1 MTEPRDRAPRSSDP
15 LLRPL
20 SRRRLIASGI
30 GLSAGVA
37 AAAFL
42 AACGGD
48 PSTIAVSEGVA
59 TKVTPTPP
67 SATPS
72 PTERPT
78 IAGPAVAAFDPT
90 TLGQG
95 ETALLTVRQSGAAN
109 ASVRFLSKHYP
120 LMSAGDG
127 LFWCVL
133 GVGLLVPL
141 GSGSATV
148 TTRAR
153 GGEVLATVEAPYEV
167 VHVDRPVDY
176 LTTTP
181 EVAAVLTV
189 EAAETETYLRTFEQF
204 NLFEGRPRW
213 SGTMRVPVEGIQT
226 TAFGEGRSINGGPVS
241 GQHSGTDIANEA
253 GTPVH
258 ASAAG
263 RIAWA
268 GPMPIRGNTVL
279 VDHGAGVVTGYH
291 HLQEIKVSVGQMVDA
306 GEEIALMGTTGFS
319 TGPHLHWEMTIYGVN
334 VDPMTWTRRVFL
346 PSAAPVAA
354 TAPTTTTPT
363 PSATPSA
370 TPTSAP

>member
-1 MTEPRDRAPRSSDP
+1 VTEPRDRAPEPSGR

-20 SRRRLIASGI
+20 SRRRLIASALGV
-30 GLSAGVA
+30 SAGAA

-42 AACGGD
+42 AACGAD
-48 PSTIAVSEGVA
+48 PNAISVAEGTA
-59 TKVTPTPP
+59 TTATPTPTA
-67 SATPS
+67 ATATAS
-72 PTERPT
+72 PTDGVPA
-78 IAGPAVAAFDPT
+78 AGVAVAAFQPAD
-90 TLGQG
+90 LGQG
-95 ETALLTVRQSGAAN
+95 ETALLTVRQAGATR

-153 GGEVLATVEAPYEV
+153 GGEVLATVEASYEV

-213 SGTMRVPVEGIQT
+213 NGTMQLPVQGIQT
-226 TAFGEGRSINGGPVS
+226 TAFGQGRSLNGGPVS

-291 HLQEIKVSVGQMVDA
+291 HLQEIEVDVGQMVDA

-319 TGPHLHWEMTIYGVN
+319 TGPHLHWEMTIYGIN
-334 VDPMTWTRRVFL
+334 VDPMTWTTRVFL
-346 PSAAPVAA
+346 PSASPV
-354 TAPTTTTPT
+354 TPT
-363 PSATPSA
+363 ATPSQTA
-370 TPTSAP
+370 TP

>member
-1 MTEPRDRAPRSSDP
+1 M
-15 LLRPL
+15 LRPL
-20 SRRRLIASGI
+20 SRRRLIASGL

-42 AACGGD
+42 AACGDD
-48 PSTIAVSEGVA
+48 PSAISVSEGA
-59 TKVTPTPP
+59 AAPG
-67 SATPS
+67 TPS
-72 PTERPT
+72 PTPT
-78 IAGPAVAAFDPT
+78 VAPTATPSATGATEGAPTPADAVAAFEPSD
-90 TLGQG
+90 LGQG
-95 ETALLTVRQSGAAN
+95 ETALLTVRQPGAASAN
-109 ASVRFLSKHYP
+109 VRFLAKQYP
-120 LMSAGDG
+120 LIPAGDG

-141 GSGSATV
+141 GSGLATV

-153 GGEVLATVEAPYEV
+153 RGEALATIDVAYEV
-167 VHVDRPVDY
+167 VRVDRPVDY

-189 EAAETETYLRTFEQF
+189 EAAETERYLRTFEQF

-213 SGTMRVPVEGIQT
+213 NGTMQAPVEGIQT
-226 TAFGEGRSINGGPVS
+226 TAFGQGRSINGGPVS

-253 GTPVH
+253 GTPVR

-291 HLQEIKVSVGQMVDA
+291 HLQEIEVEVGQMVGA
-306 GEEIALMGTTGFS
+306 GEEIALMGSTGFS
-319 TGPHLHWEMTIYGVN
+319 TGSHLHWEMTIYGVN
-334 VDPMTWTRRVFL
+334 VDPMTWTTRVFL
-346 PSAAPVAA
+346 PAAAAPVA
-354 TAPTTTTPT
+354 PTTPT
-363 PSATPSA
+363 ATP
-370 TPTSAP
+370 